1 MLSSKSTMMAT
12 LALLALFLGVAILN
26 SLLVF
31 VSIPL
36 FAYLVLSIVYSDES
50 KSDLVFNRTIEKS
63 TIYED
68 EEAIVR
74 LEVENAGSKLDF
86 LEITDV
92 VPSKLTIV
100 EGTNHLIIALD
111 RGERFSFSYSVRP
124 KVYGYYEIDRVL
136 TKYGDVQGTILGERI
151 YDIDTHLRVLPKIA
165 YISKINIRPRRTK
178 NWPGEILA
186 KKPGSGMEFYSLRDY
201 LAGDPVRRINWKAS
215 SKADGFYTNQFLS
228 ELGGDTI
235 IALDARTVSEVG
247 RPPESTITYS
257 TRAAGVIA
265 YRLLRDRN
273 RVGLIALGSRLEKVP
288 PGFGKRQ
295 FDRILVSLSMTTPGE
310 VWDISALGRFLS
322 TFFSTMVQIVLISS
336 LNDRKAFDS
345 IIDVASRGFRVLVI
359 SPSPIEIEKK
369 AAFQKRQYDESYNIG
384 ERVLRIQRQN
394 KLNNLRKF
402 AVVADWNVEQPLTE
416 ALAEATNQWN
426 RQKIS
431 V

>member
-100 EGTNHLIIALD
+100 EGTNHLIISLD

-136 TKYGDVQGTILGERI
+136 TKYGDVQGTILGER
-151 YDIDTHLRVLPKIA
+151 T
-165 YISKINIRPRRTK
+165 
-178 NWPGEILA
+178 
-186 KKPGSGMEFYSLRDY
+186 
-201 LAGDPVRRINWKAS
+201 
-215 SKADGFYTNQFLS
+215 
-228 ELGGDTI
+228 
-235 IALDARTVSEVG
+235 
-247 RPPESTITYS
+247 
-257 TRAAGVIA
+257 
-265 YRLLRDRN
+265 
-273 RVGLIALGSRLEKVP
+273 
-288 PGFGKRQ
+288 
-295 FDRILVSLSMTTPGE
+295 
-310 VWDISALGRFLS
+310 
-322 TFFSTMVQIVLISS
+322 
-336 LNDRKAFDS
+336 
-345 IIDVASRGFRVLVI
+345 
-359 SPSPIEIEKK
+359 
-369 AAFQKRQYDESYNIG
+369 
-384 ERVLRIQRQN
+384 
-394 KLNNLRKF
+394 
-402 AVVADWNVEQPLTE
+402 
-416 ALAEATNQWN
+416 
-426 RQKIS
+426 
-431 V
+431 